1 RSGRPGNAGAADALV
16 QERLHHAGRPHEPAQ
31 GPRFDLGLPVCAPAC
46 TLASATAAVPALFVP
61 LISPAGWVAYQ
72 VRRLRSVS
80 EGEMIGSDGGFE
92 SRWATRSQSQGL
104 PSWPEIS
111 SQAKSRGARSSR

>member
-1 RSGRPGNAGAADALV
+1 ELPGDRGAERHQQCGTGRSGNAGAADALV

-92 SRWATRSQSQGL
+92 SRWATRSQSQ
-104 PSWPEIS
+104 
-111 SQAKSRGARSSR
+111 